1 MSLTMVTMPSR
12 PAALPRPKSPPDV
25 THWKPGRLFRIS
37 LFARRRGW
45 LVALGSAGFICHQ
58 VCESLVPVVVGVV
71 VDQALAPHDGG
82 ALLGWLAV
90 LAAVF
95 TVLAFSWRVGM
106 RATMRAYSYGAHD
119 LRQLAVDRVLHP
131 HGMLH
136 RRAPGEVLSIASSD
150 TDRVA
155 GLAWLISWMLAAAA
169 GVVTAA
175 VSLLFISVPLGLSVL
190 IATPV
195 MLVTMHFL
203 SVPLERRS
211 EAEQAATARA
221 GAVATDFVSGLRVLK
236 GLGAEQSA
244 VARYR
249 AASQDSYASALRAV
263 RSKAAYSGV
272 STALSA
278 AFLACIAFFS
288 SWMALLGQL
297 SVGELVTVVG
307 LAQFVQGPMMS
318 LGFFGVELAQKRGS
332 AKRLGRFLTEPAALD
347 AVTARPSGQAP
358 SSAGPAPGGPVLI
371 PPALEVH
378 PHAAGRPS
386 IPAFTARTGQVVG
399 VVVPDSEDAQHLV
412 EVLGFRSPAP
422 PGWLS
427 AAGEDLAG
435 LDPSA
440 GRSLIFAGEHDAALF
455 TGTVG
460 DNLAGAGAV
469 PDGRAV
475 AASAVADVLG
485 HLDAGLDT
493 VLHNQGRELSG
504 GQRQRLVLGRAL
516 HQPQPVIVLHNPTTA
531 VDTVTESLIAAGLRD
546 FPDKAL
552 ILVTTSPTL
561 LAACHHIVVAGSE
574 SDGVGTHHELLDNL
588 AGYRELVES

>member
-1 MSLTMVTMPSR
+1 M
-12 PAALPRPKSPPDV
+12 
-25 THWKPGRLFRIS
+25 
-37 LFARRRGW
+37 
-45 LVALGSAGFICHQ
+45 ALGSAGFICHQ
-58 VCESLVPVVVGVV
+58 ISEALVPVVIGAV
-71 VDQALAPHDGG
+71 VDQAVAPGDGG
-82 ALLGWLAV
+82 ALVGWLVV

-95 TVLAFSWRVGM
+95 TVLALSWRVGM
-106 RATMRAYSYGAHD
+106 RATMRVFSYGAHD
-119 LRQLAVDRVLHP
+119 LRQLAVERVLHP
-131 HGMLH
+131 HGLLH

-155 GLAWLISWMLAAAA
+155 GLAWLIGWTLAACAA
-169 GVVTAA
+169 VVTAA
-175 VSLLFISVPLGLSVL
+175 VSLLFISVPLGLAVL
-190 IATPV
+190 VATPV

-249 AASQDSYASALRAV
+249 AVSQDSFASALRAV

-272 STALSA
+272 STGLSA

-288 SWMALLGQL
+288 AWMALDGQL

-332 AKRLGRFLTEPAALD
+332 AKRLGGFLTEAPALETCPPETTPLEAGPLE
-347 AVTARPSGQAP
+347 
-358 SSAGPAPGGPVLI
+358 AGPAPSA
-371 PPALEVH
+371 PALEVH
-378 PHAAGRPS
+378 AVAGGRLR
-386 IPAFTARTGQVVG
+386 IPAFAARQGEVVG
-399 VVVPDSEDAQHLV
+399 VVVPDAEDAQYLV
-412 EVLGFRSPAP
+412 DVLGFRVPAP

-427 AAGEDLAG
+427 AAGRDIAVV
-435 LDPSA
+435 DPSA

-460 DNLAGAGAV
+460 ENLAGHGAV
-469 PDGRAV
+469 PDGRAI
-475 AASAVADVLG
+475 AASAVVDVLG
-485 HLDAGLDT
+485 HLDAGLQT
-493 VLHNQGRELSG
+493 RLNNQGKELSG

-516 HQPQPVIVLHNPTTA
+516 HQSQPVLVLHNPTTA
-531 VDTVTESLIAAGLRD
+531 VDSVTESLIAAGLRD
-546 FPDKAL
+546 FPGKAL
-552 ILVTTSPTL
+552 ILVTTSPAL
-561 LAACHHIVVAGSE
+561 LAVCDQVVVAAGSGA
-574 SDGVGTHHELLDNL
+574 SGTHLELLGSM
-588 AGYRELVES
+588 AGYREMVES